1 MSIRQTIFL
10 FFASLFFLNKGVS
23 QQTIPAIG
31 LWRDHLPYHSAIDVV
46 AGNNKI
52 FCATPYS
59 IFNIDLA
66 DNSVTRMSRVNGLH
80 ETGVSAIS
88 YNAANEKL
96 FIGYQNSNIDIIYR
110 NDVFNIPDIK
120 LDNITG
126 DKTIYN
132 VFASGKYFYL
142 STGLGVIVIDAD
154 KYEVKD
160 SWFIG
165 NNGGQVKVNGFTIDN
180 SFFYAAT
187 DEGLKRTSV
196 NTVDPANYL
205 NWQNLSGAN
214 GLPAGAS
221 NDVVMAS
228 GKIFALKNDS
238 IFALNGNSWSLFF
251 TEATWKIQ
259 NINSSSGKIIIGLI
273 KNDGSA
279 KVTSLNTD
287 GTIARTIQQPGIIVL
302 PMKTILVNNDYWVA
316 DSVSGLNKFMST
328 GFENYNLNSP
338 QSIATGEIVFVNN
351 VFYAAAGS
359 VNANWQKQNNKN
371 GIYKFFDGQWTNFNS
386 KQFIQLDSLPD
397 LVSVAI
403 DPRDASIWTGS
414 YGGGLLHIKTGN
426 SFEIFKQNSSIGQA
440 TFDPG
445 SYRVSGLA
453 FDKENN
459 LWIANYGAAQNI
471 VVRKNDG
478 SWKTFAPPFALLEN
492 AVSQIIID
500 DENQKWIV
508 SPKGNGLIVFND
520 NGTIDNT
527 ADDKWKLYRSGAGI
541 GNLPTNN
548 ILSIAKDKNG
558 FIWIGT
564 SDGIGVV
571 QCPQDVFSSQG
582 CDAIWPV
589 VTQGGFN
596 QYLFK
601 GEEVRSIAVDGA
613 DRKWIATKNGAW
625 LISAEG
631 EKVIYRFTEENSP
644 LLSNDVKGIAIDG
657 KTGEIFF
664 ATANGI
670 CSFRSTATEGGETNN
685 NVLVFPNPV
694 PPGYSGSIA
703 IRGLVNNAIVKI
715 TELDGRLVYQTR
727 ALGGQAVWDG
737 KDYKGRRISSGVYLV
752 LVSDDGRKENL
763 ASKIIFINPKP
774 PEGGFYE
781 SSFNQRNCF
790 KGG

>member
-1 MSIRQTIFL
+1 MSLRKTIFTVIAL
-10 FFASLFFLNKGVS
+10 FPFLSKGIS
-23 QQTIPAIG
+23 QDSIPPIG
-31 LWRDHLPYHSAIDVV
+31 QWRDHLPYHSAIDVQ

-59 IFNIDLA
+59 VFSIDLSE
-66 DNSVTRMSRVNGLH
+66 NSVTRMSRINGLH

-88 YNAANEKL
+88 YNEISDKL
-96 FIGYQNSNIDIIYR
+96 FIGYRNSNIDIIYR
-110 NDVFNIPDIK
+110 NDIFNVPDIK
-120 LDNITG
+120 LDNIVG

-132 VFASGKYFYL
+132 VFSSTKYFYL

-165 NNGGQVKVNGFTIDN
+165 NNGGQVKVNGFTSDN

-187 DEGLKRTSV
+187 DEGLKITSV

-205 NWQNLSGAN
+205 NWQNISGAN
-214 GLPAGAS
+214 GLSAGGCNNVINAQ
-221 NDVVMAS
+221 

-238 IFALNGNSWSLFF
+238 VFVLNGLGWNLFF
-251 TEATWKIQ
+251 TEPTWKIQ
-259 NINSSSGKIIIGLI
+259 NINSSSGKIIVCQR

-287 GTIARTIQQPGIIVL
+287 GTIARTIQQAGLITQ
-302 PMKTILVNNDYWVA
+302 PMKVILANNDYWVA
-316 DSVSGLNKFMST
+316 DSIGGLTKFMSV

-338 QSIATGEIVFVNN
+338 QSIATGEIIFVNN
-351 VFYAAAGS
+351 TFYATAGS
-359 VNANWQKQNNKN
+359 VNENWQKQNNKN
-371 GIYKFFDGQWTNFNS
+371 GIYKFSEGQWTNYNN
-386 KQFIQLDSLPD
+386 KQFAQLDSLPD
-397 LVSVAI
+397 LISVAI
-403 DPRDASIWTGS
+403 DPRDETIWAGS

-426 SFEIFKQNSSIGQA
+426 SFEIFKQNSPIGQT

-459 LWIANYGAAQNI
+459 LWISNYGAAQNI
-471 VVRKNDG
+471 LVRKNDG
-478 SWKTFAPPFALLEN
+478 SWKTFAPPFALIEN
-492 AVSQIIID
+492 AASQIIVD
-500 DENQKWIV
+500 DEDQKWII

-520 NGTIDNT
+520 NKTIDNA

-548 ILSIAKDKNG
+548 VLSIAKDKSG
-558 FIWIGT
+558 FIWVGT
-564 SDGIGVV
+564 NDGIAVI
-571 QCPQDVFSSQG
+571 QCPQNVFSSQG
-582 CDAIWPV
+582 CDAVWPV

-613 DRKWIATKNGAW
+613 DRKWVATKNGAW

-631 EKVIYRFTEENSP
+631 DKVIYRFTETNSP
-644 LLSNDVKGIAIDG
+644 LLSNDVKRIAIDG
-657 KTGEIFF
+657 RTGEIFF

-694 PPGYSGSIA
+694 PPGYGGTIA

-715 TELDGRLVYQTR
+715 TEMDGRLVYQTR

-752 LVSDDGRKENL
+752 LISDDGRKENL
-763 ASKIIFINPKP
+763 ATKIVFISK
-774 PEGGFYE
+774 
-781 SSFNQRNCF
+781 
-790 KGG
+790 

>member
-1 MSIRQTIFL
+1 MSLRQSIITFYTLFTFL
-10 FFASLFFLNKGVS
+10 PRGIS
-23 QQTIPAIG
+23 QDSIPPIG
-31 LWRDHLPYHSAIDVV
+31 QWRDHLPYHSAIDVS

-59 IFNIDLA
+59 VFNIDLSE
-66 DNSVTRMSRVNGLH
+66 NSVSRMSRINGLN

-88 YNAANEKL
+88 YNEISDKL
-96 FIGYQNSNIDIIYR
+96 FIGYRNSNIDIVYR
-110 NDVFNIPDIK
+110 NDIFNIPEIK
-120 LDNITG
+120 LDNIVG

-132 VFASGKYFYL
+132 VFPSGKYFYL
-142 STGLGVIVIDAD
+142 STGLGILVIDAD

-165 NNGGQVKVNGFTIDN
+165 NNGGQVKVNGFTADN

-187 DEGLKRTSV
+187 YEGLKITSI

-205 NWQNLSGAN
+205 NWQNISGVN
-214 GLPAGAS
+214 GLAAGVCNNVINVQS
-221 NDVVMAS
+221 
-228 GKIFALKNDS
+228 KIFVSKNDS
-238 IFALNGNSWSLFF
+238 VFVLNGFNWNLFF
-251 TEATWKIQ
+251 TEPAWQIL
-259 NINSSSGKIIIGLI
+259 NIHSSSGKIIICQK
-273 KNDGSA
+273 KNDGRA
-279 KVTSLNTD
+279 KVTSLNID
-287 GTIARTIQQPGIIVL
+287 GTIARTIQQPGSIVQ
-302 PMKTILVNNDYWVA
+302 PKKTILVGNDYWVA
-316 DSVSGLNKFMST
+316 DSSGGLTKFMSV
-328 GFENYNLNSP
+328 GFENYDLNSP

-351 VFYAAAGS
+351 TFYATAGS
-359 VNANWQKQNNKN
+359 VNENWQKQNIKD
-371 GIYKFFDGQWTNFNS
+371 GIYKFSERQWTNYNNKHFA
-386 KQFIQLDSLPD
+386 QLDSLPD
-397 LVSVAI
+397 LISVAI
-403 DPRDASIWTGS
+403 DPRDETAWTGS
-414 YGGGLLHIKTGN
+414 YGGGLLHIKDGN
-426 SFEIFKQNSSIGQA
+426 SFEVFKQNSPIGQA

-459 LWIANYGAAQNI
+459 LWISNYGAAQNI
-471 VVRKNDG
+471 AVRKNDG
-478 SWKTFAPPFALLEN
+478 NWKTFALPFALSEN
-492 AVSQIIID
+492 AVSQIVVD
-500 DENQKWIV
+500 DEDQKWIV

-520 NGTIDNT
+520 NKTIDNA

-548 ILSIAKDKNG
+548 VLSIAKDKNG

-564 SDGIGVV
+564 NDGIAVV
-571 QCPQDVFSSQG
+571 QCPQNVFLSQG
-582 CDAIWPV
+582 CDAVLPV

-601 GEEVRSIAVDGA
+601 GEEVRSVAVDGA
-613 DRKWIATKNGAW
+613 DRKWVATKNGAW
-625 LISAEG
+625 LVNAEG
-631 EKVIYRFTEENSP
+631 DKVIYRFTETNSP
-644 LLSNDVKGIAIDG
+644 LLSNDVKRIAIDG

-694 PPGYSGSIA
+694 PPGYGGTIA

-715 TELDGRLVYQTR
+715 TEMDGRLVYQTK

-752 LVSDDGRKENL
+752 LVSDEGRKENL
-763 ASKIIFINPKP
+763 ATKIVFISK
-774 PEGGFYE
+774 
-781 SSFNQRNCF
+781 
-790 KGG
+790 